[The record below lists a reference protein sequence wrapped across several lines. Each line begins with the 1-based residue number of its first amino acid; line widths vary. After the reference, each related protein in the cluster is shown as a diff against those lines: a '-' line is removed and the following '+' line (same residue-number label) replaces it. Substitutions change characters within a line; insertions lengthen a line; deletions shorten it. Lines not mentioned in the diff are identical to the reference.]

1 MSSFMEM
8 IVTLGLGFMVL
19 AGFAVLVSKNANSA
33 AVIQAG
39 ASGFGNVLDVA
50 ISPVTGATT
59 RPNLA
64 YPGGSGIGIQ
74 YGGFTPNSGLG
85 GFG

>member
-1 MSSFMEM
+1 MSSFTEM
-8 IVTLGLGFMVL
+8 IVTISLGFMVL
-19 AGFAVLVSKNANSA
+19 AGLAVLVSKNATTA
-33 AVIQAG
+33 TVIQAG

-64 YPGGSGIGIQ
+64 YPGGSGVGIQ
-74 YGGFTPNSGLG
+74 YGGFTPNTLG
-85 GFG
+85 GFS